1 MLKLI
6 SFASTAILLSA
17 CATAPVKQA
26 PLPPKTLIAPAA
38 FAGPQTAAAMP
49 APASGQWWLIFHDDA
64 LDGLIARAM
73 SANNDVALASAHLE
87 QARALL
93 GSARSDLWPQ
103 LGVGYNPSRS
113 TDLQPPGKAA
123 NVQAVTADL
132 SYEVDLFGRL
142 NRAARAADDDAQA
155 SAALLKDAQLLIQSR
170 VAESYFALRALDED
184 RAIVADT
191 LGAYRQ
197 SLAVTQHRF
206 DEGDVAELDL
216 ARMKTEVALT
226 EAAAA
231 ALDQQ
236 RAQALHALAVLV
248 GEPASRFAVE
258 TQPWARQPW
267 ADAVPAVPAGLP
279 SDVLNR
285 RPDLIAARASLNA
298 AAQRVGVAK
307 AAWLPSLS
315 LTAQGGYASPKIAG
329 LFDPASTTF
338 TLAAALSQAVFDGGA
353 RKAGIDYAKGGLDA
367 AFANYRQTTLTA
379 LQEVEDSLSD
389 LDYLRQQQDA
399 ETDAVASASRAYDLS
414 QTRYREGSSSQ
425 LEVLDAERSL
435 LSIRREALRVRAAQ
449 YQARIALIRAIG
461 GGW

>member
-1 MLKLI
+1 MLKVFT
-6 SFASTAILLSA
+6 FASAAILLSA

-26 PLPPKTLIAPAA
+26 DLPAPPAA
-38 FAGPQTAAAMP
+38 FTGPQAAATAP
-49 APASGQWWLIFHDDA
+49 APTAGQWWLIFHDDV

-103 LGVGYNPSRS
+103 LSAGYSPSRS
-113 TDLQPPGKAA
+113 TYLQPPGKAA
-123 NVQAVTADL
+123 NMQSVSADL

-142 NRAARAADDDAQA
+142 NRAAKAADDDAKA

-191 LGAYRQ
+191 LAAYRQ
-197 SLAVTQHRF
+197 SLAVTQHRY

-216 ARMKTEVALT
+216 ARMKTEVAST

-248 GEPASRFAVE
+248 GEPASGFELEAQRWAQ
-258 TQPWARQPW
+258 QPWAG
-267 ADAVPAVPAGLP
+267 AVPVVPAGLP
-279 SDVLNR
+279 IDVLNR
-285 RPDLIAARASLNA
+285 RPDLIAAEANLNA

-315 LTAQGGYASPKIAG
+315 LTAEGGYASPKLNN
-329 LFDPASTTF
+329 LFDPASATF

-353 RKAGIDYAKGGLDA
+353 RKAGIDYARGGLDA
-367 AFANYRQTTLTA
+367 AFASYRQTSLIA
-379 LQEVEDSLSD
+379 VQEVEDSLSD
-389 LDYLRQQQDA
+389 LDNLRRQEQA
-399 ETDAVASASRAYDLS
+399 ETDAVASASRAFDLS

-425 LEVLDAERSL
+425 LDVLDAQRSYL
-435 LSIRREALRVRAAQ
+435 TVRRDALRVRAAQ
-449 YQARIALIRAIG
+449 YQASIALIRAIG
-461 GGW
+461 GDWDGTH